1 MSTTNTLPAKKFD
14 TKRMVQLAILIAVLI
29 VLDITGIG
37 LVKIPPVSITTMH
50 IPVIVGAIIL
60 GPSAG
65 AVLGGTFGIISVLEA
80 TFRATS
86 PVDIAFSP
94 FLSGHPI
101 ASLLMSIGTRILL
114 GVAAGYLFKWISQLD
129 KTNIL
134 ASTVSAALATL
145 VHSAGVLGCLWLLF
159 PNLSLAFKDIL
170 MVILSLNF
178 LLEVAAAV
186 LFALAFSK
194 VIPAIRKIT
203 GRT

>member
-1 MSTTNTLPAKKFD
+1 MSTTNALPAKKFD

-65 AVLGGTFGIISVLEA
+65 AVLGGTFGLISVLEA

-94 FLSGHPI
+94 FLSGQPI

-114 GVAAGYLFKWISQLD
+114 GVAAGYLFRWISQLD

-186 LFALAFSK
+186 LFALAFAK
-194 VIPAIRKIT
+194 VIPSIRKIA